1 MSLSEPYSLIRKLD
15 DYEKQLGNAIVEM
28 LEQDAKRIEPDIRAD
43 WKIADEALFPDR
55 PYTTRLRNKFHSK
68 FDELFKK
75 LASASDMA
83 KLNGIPAESSAL
95 VQNCLNEISREEE
108 SYQHSITP
116 QKPPVD
122 QGDTDRPVKPN
133 PPVRPVIRQKPVSI
147 RTLTKNRTYN
157 IRTEADVDA
166 FLQEMRK
173 SLLNELS
180 ENTIIRLS

>member
-1 MSLSEPYSLIRKLD
+1 MKNSS
-15 DYEKQLGNAIVEM
+15 AIVEM
-28 LEQDAKRIEPDIRAD
+28 LEQDAKRIEPDIKAD
-43 WKIADEALFPDR
+43 WKIVDEALLQDR
-55 PYTTRLRNKFHSK
+55 PYTTRLRNKFRSK

-75 LASASDMA
+75 LANASDMA
-83 KLNGIPAESSAL
+83 RLNGIPAESSAL

-108 SYQHSITP
+108 AYQRSLTP
-116 QKPPVD
+116 PKPPVD
-122 QGDTDRPVKPN
+122 HGDNADTVKPN

-147 RTLTKNRTYN
+147 RTLTKNKTFN
-157 IRTEADVDA
+157 IRTEADIDA